1 MKRSIGMAG
10 VLAVI
15 VTAGMALTSAR
26 ALTPEQAYYAA
37 RDAAIARVKALN
49 HPVGPTDPTPQ
60 EAVDEDNR
68 ALAALERQLR
78 AIVGPVAIK
87 GMPRNNK
94 INLDTLNK
102 GDEGFGLLDGMV
114 YGGLDGKTRV
124 IVTTES
130 LFKHWLHEHKDWWGK
145 TGYVPQDMSAAVKE
159 NDFYTQAVLT
169 DAAIL
174 HYADLPLRKPAS
186 AAFAYAMLAARTQD
200 RAPPKAAEIFVAM
213 AQGGRVFVAY
223 TTEFTPIG
231 PIAAC
236 DAIRADYDKRAEEA
250 AQQPDADG
258 KTAGDRAGELMTKA
272 DNEFLRCFGER
283 APQQSGFPAA
293 LQAAQALLDRLP
305 LR

>member
-1 MKRSIGMAG
+1 MKRSTAA
-10 VLAVI
+10 VLAVLLA
-15 VTAGMALTSAR
+15 AGLTVTSAS
-26 ALTPEQAYYAA
+26 AQTAEEAYYAA
-37 RDAAIARVKALN
+37 RDVAIARVKALN

-78 AIVGPVAIK
+78 AIVGPVAIN
-87 GMPRNNK
+87 GMTGTGT
-94 INLDTLNK
+94 INLDTLND

-114 YGGLDGKTRV
+114 YGGPDGKTRV

-169 DAAIL
+169 VAAIL

-186 AAFAYAMLAARTQD
+186 TAFAYAVLAARTQD

-213 AQGGRVFVAY
+213 AQGGQVFVAN
-223 TTEFTPIG
+223 TTEFAPVG

-258 KTAGDRAGELMTKA
+258 KTAGDRAGELMAKA
-272 DNEFLRCFGER
+272 DSEFLRCFGER

-293 LQAAQALLDRLP
+293 LQAAQALFDLLP